1 MINQN
6 QLFLYTA
13 DYIFINS
20 LKLFAPFIPFITEEL
35 YSKINNSSS
44 IHLENISKIKTKE
57 YKNELKLGE
66 LAKEYI
72 TKIRKLKQQENKIKL
87 SAFIP
92 SIKIKSHK
100 AKELRRNMIFYVGQ
114 HELMR

>member
-1 MINQN
+1 MN
-6 QLFLYTA
+6 T
-13 DYIFINS
+13 

-72 TKIRKLKQQENKIKL
+72 TKIRKLKQENKIKL
-87 SAFIP
+87 GEYIP

-100 AKELRRNMIFYVGQ
+100 AKDLQEISDILCRTTRVNEIILSTGKDN
-114 HELMR
+114 LSLN